1 MNFGIRSL
9 EEDVHEEA
17 SKLKSL
23 QVPLVE
29 ISAWKIRSTN
39 YYKIPEISVGAP
51 LWFVQ
56 LESSRN
62 EHGGSSEKVV
72 LFFFS
77 GWSVSN
83 GSPRSVYTRVL
94 AHTSSRPSR
103 ILVITAR
110 RQTFSV
116 KKWNKSFPC
125 GT

>member
-72 LFFFS
+72 LFFFPVGAFRMDLLVPFTRAS
-77 GWSVSN
+77 LTPVPG
-83 GSPRSVYTRVL
+83 PRG
-94 AHTSSRPSR
+94 
-103 ILVITAR
+103 
-110 RQTFSV
+110 F
-116 KKWNKSFPC
+116 W
-125 GT
+125 